1 MASSLGARTKGAVA
15 QYGIAGQSGKSAYDS
30 TKITPR
36 DTGNILGTVPP
47 GKTGIKLV
55 SGVIQ
60 NAADLAV
67 DGTAGVTGNALLPT
81 SAVGKT
87 PTLNTA
93 QAASAGLSLAP
104 EHE

>member
-1 MASSLGARTKGAVA
+1 MSASLSAKSQGAVE
-15 QYGIAGQSGKSAYDS
+15 QYGQSGRDSKVAYVP
-30 TKITPR
+30 TNITPR

-47 GKTGIKLV
+47 GKPGLKLV

-60 NAADLAV
+60 NATALTV

-81 SAVGKT
+81 SGVGVT
-87 PTLNTA
+87 PTVNPA
-93 QAASAGLSLAP
+93 QLASAGLSLAP

>member
-1 MASSLGARTKGAVA
+1 MASSLSARTKGSVA
-15 QYGIAGQSGKSAYDS
+15 QYQSVGKSGV
-30 TKITPR
+30 TGVTPR
-36 DTGNILGTVPP
+36 DSGNILGTVPP
-47 GKTGIKLV
+47 GKAGIKLV

-81 SAVGKT
+81 SGRGVT